1 MNHDWAFGAVKLAAL
16 VLGAMALNLP
26 LGYLRRSC
34 ARFSPGWYFWVHVSV
49 PVMIFLRLMAS
60 FSWKVVPLT
69 LGGAVAGQ
77 VVGGLLN
84 RRRNDH
90 G

>member
-1 MNHDWAFGAVKLAAL
+1 MNHDWAFAAVKLAAL
-16 VLGAMALNLP
+16 VLGAIALNLP

-34 ARFSPGWYFWVHVSV
+34 ARFSPCWYVCVHISV
-49 PVMIFLRLMAS
+49 PVMMLFRLMAS